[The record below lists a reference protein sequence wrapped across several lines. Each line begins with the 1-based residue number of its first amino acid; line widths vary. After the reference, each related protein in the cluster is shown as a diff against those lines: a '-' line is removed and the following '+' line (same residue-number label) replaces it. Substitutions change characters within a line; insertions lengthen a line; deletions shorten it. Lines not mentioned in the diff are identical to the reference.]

1 MEATR
6 HLYSFLAMVK
16 KEFKILTR
24 YPLNFIGGFIQVFFL
39 ILMFLYSMIPFSSG
53 SESLSSGPALL
64 WGSMFFFFVSDSLWA
79 IGTSVRWEQVSG
91 TLEQLYLTPSKQW
104 LILLAR
110 GLRSYLVDLPLVL
123 WLILVVYMVTG
134 YFEAKNPLL
143 GVYILLLSIA
153 GLTGLG
159 YAYAGMVLALKR
171 TANLFT
177 NMFQFIF
184 LIFCAMFFPFKALP
198 EKVLAVSR
206 LIPISYMVDCF
217 RSVMTGSNPELI
229 TGAVRVVG
237 FTFTPLF
244 FELVIV
250 HLMAIVLP
258 VVGFKLYN
266 RMIKKALR
274 EGTLG
279 QY

>member
-1 MEATR
+1 MEATKHIR
-6 HLYSFLAMVK
+6 SFFAMVK

-39 ILMFLYSMIPFSSG
+39 ILMFLYSMIPFSSNSG
-53 SESLSSGPALL
+53 SLPGGPALL

-123 WLILVVYMVTG
+123 WLILVVYLVTG
-134 YFEAKNPLL
+134 YFEARNPLL
-143 GVYILLLSIA
+143 GVYVLVLSIVA
-153 GLTGLG
+153 LTGLG

-177 NMFQFIF
+177 NMFQFVL

-198 EKVLAVSR
+198 GKVLFVSR

-217 RSVMTGSNPELI
+217 RSVMTGDSPELI
-229 TGAVRVVG
+229 NANIRLIG
-237 FTFTPLF
+237 FNLKPLY
-244 FELVIV
+244 FELLIV
-250 HLMAIVLP
+250 HLMALILP
-258 VVGFKLYN
+258 IAGFKLYN
-266 RMIKKALR
+266 WMIEKALK

>member
-1 MEATR
+1 MI
-6 HLYSFLAMVK
+6 K

-39 ILMFLYSMIPFSSG
+39 ILMFLYSMLPFSAGSEGIPG
-53 SESLSSGPALL
+53 SESLL
-64 WGSMFFFFVSDSLWA
+64 WGSMFFFFVSDALWA

-110 GLRSYLVDLPLVL
+110 GLRSYLIDLPLVL
-123 WLILVVYMVTG
+123 WLLLVVYLVTG
-134 YFEAKNPLL
+134 YFEAANPLL
-143 GVYILLLSIA
+143 GIYILVLSLI

-159 YAYAGMVLALKR
+159 YAYAGAVLALKR

-177 NMFQFIF
+177 NMFQFIL
-184 LIFCAMFFPFKALP
+184 LIFCAMFFPFRALP
-198 EKVLAVSR
+198 KSILTVSK
-206 LIPISYMVDCF
+206 LIPISYMVDSF
-217 RSVMTGSNPELI
+217 RSIMTGESPELI
-229 TGAVRVVG
+229 NANIRLIG
-237 FTFTPLF
+237 FNLKPLY
-244 FELVIV
+244 FELLIV
-250 HLMAIVLP
+250 HLMALILP
-258 VVGFKLYN
+258 IAGFKLYN
-266 RMIKKALR
+266 WMIEKALK